1 MSQESKNSETAAI
14 LGNSTELERK
24 DSGEASIGSFVDHD
38 IRLREKQFLLSC
50 ERGDIGSVRK
60 LLTIKDGL
68 NINCVDPL
76 GRNAL
81 LIAIENENIEMIEL
95 LLDNNIETGDAILYA
110 IGEENVEAV
119 EIIIEHLEKIDKFN
133 PETQGVEINEHSAFT
148 PDITP
153 IILAAHKDN
162 YECIK
167 LFLDKKGTVPHP
179 HDVHC
184 CCHDCDVAREEDS
197 LRLSRSRINAYRALA
212 SPSLICLSA
221 KDPILYAFELSWELR
236 RLSYIENEFR
246 SEYQEL
252 SQKCQKF
259 SVNMLDQ
266 VRGSKELE
274 IVLNHTT
281 TAWEEVTTRGTPTTE
296 QLARLKLAIKLRQK
310 RFVAHPN
317 CQQLLSGIWYEGL
330 PGFRNRNIIY
340 KCLLIAAVSL
350 SFPILSISYLLAPK
364 SAIAQFTRKPFVKFL
379 SHSASYI
386 VFLLLLI
393 LASQRIDRVDNMF
406 REENAPARKEGRGPP
421 PTPVEIAIMVWVL
434 GLIWVEIK
442 QLWDCGLHDY
452 CHNLWNILDFI
463 TNSLY
468 LSTVALRAVAYY
480 QVEKEMRDPRTQ
492 HIGRFL
498 QRRDWDAWDPTL
510 VSECVFATANIFSS
524 LKLVHIFTVNPY
536 LGPLKISLG
545 RMVID
550 ILKFFL
556 VYALVLFAFACGLNQ
571 LLWYYGSMRQQE
583 CDQYKQWVA
592 NPVSMA
598 NTAKMDS
605 FKESCDLKYKSV
617 SSIYY
622 TSETLFWAMFG
633 LIDLSHFTL
642 KENHYLTEW
651 TGKTIFGSYSCCSI
665 IVLLNM
671 LIAMMSNSYQYIS
684 NQADI
689 EWKFARSKLFIE
701 YFDDTAT
708 LPPPFNIIPSP
719 KSFYYGLKWI
729 CDRYCGCSKAI
740 RAGKQKSMRNQ
751 KILRVVNDLESNYRF
766 VTRNLVKRY
775 IAQMQ
780 RVKQQNEGV
789 SEDDVNEIKQDIS
802 AFRYELLGI
811 LRAAGFNTGH
821 TDMNQKTFKHVR
833 MFSARNKRRSA
844 MAERR
849 LKKGL
854 PEFNIPIPESF
865 QNARKN
871 SLASLTS
878 GDSLK
883 HAPLRLPHLNWKRFK
898 KKVSFKY
905 PSPRASPA
913 IPCTKTKS
921 LSLDFHGAL
930 PNSLIS
936 HMSNGGRRGTTGY
949 ERPPLQ
955 KQRRKNSDTVLE
967 LESDD
972 LL

>member
-1 MSQESKNSETAAI
+1 MCQMSAAET
-14 LGNSTELERK
+14 GSPFPGSTYV
-24 DSGEASIGSFVDHD
+24 SG
-38 IRLREKQFLLSC
+38 KQRSLL
-50 ERGDIGSVRK
+50 
-60 LLTIKDGL
+60 
-68 NINCVDPL
+68 
-76 GRNAL
+76 
-81 LIAIENENIEMIEL
+81 
-95 LLDNNIETGDAILYA
+95 TGDAILYA

-119 EIIIEHLEKIDKFN
+119 EIIVEHLEKIDKFN
-133 PETQGVEINEHSAFT
+133 PENQGVEINEHSAFT
-148 PDITP
+148 PDMTP

-167 LFLDKKGTVPHP
+167 LFLDKKSTVPHP
-179 HDVHC
+179 HDIHC
-184 CCHDCDVAREEDS
+184 SCQDCVTAREEDS
-197 LRLSRSRINAYRALA
+197 LRLSRSRINAYRALT

-266 VRGSKELE
+266 IRGSKELE

-281 TAWEEVTTRGTPTTE
+281 NAWQEV
-296 QLARLKLAIKLRQK
+296 
-310 RFVAHPN
+310 H
-317 CQQLLSGIWYEGL
+317 LLMT
-330 PGFRNRNIIY
+330 FFD
-340 KCLLIAAVSL
+340 SL
-350 SFPILSISYLLAPK
+350 
-364 SAIAQFTRKPFVKFL
+364 V
-379 SHSASYI
+379 
-386 VFLLLLI
+386 LLLM
-393 LASQRIDRVDNMF
+393 ASQRIDKIDNMF
-406 REENAPARKEGRGPP
+406 REENAPDRKEGRGPP
-421 PTPVEIAIMVWVL
+421 PTPVEVAIIIWVL

-442 QLWDCGLHDY
+442 QLWNSGLYDY
-452 CHNLWNILDFI
+452 CNNLWNILDFI

-480 QVEKEMRDPRTQ
+480 QVNQEMNNPQMQ

-498 QRRDWDAWDPTL
+498 QRREWDAWDPTL

-571 LLWYYGSMRQQE
+571 LLWYYGSMRKQE
-583 CDQYKQWVA
+583 CRQYKDFLA
-592 NPVSMA
+592 NPTSMMNA
-598 NTAKMDS
+598 AKVESLRD
-605 FKESCDLKYKSV
+605 SCDPKYRSV

-633 LIDLSHFTL
+633 LIDLSHFSL
-642 KENHYLTEW
+642 KEAHYLTEW

-684 NQADI
+684 NQSDI

-729 CDRYCGCSKAI
+729 CERYCNCSKAKQV
-740 RAGKQKSMRNQ
+740 GKQRSM
-751 KILRVVNDLESNYRF
+751 RF
-766 VTRNLVKRY
+766 VTRNLVQRY

-780 RVKQQNEGV
+780 RVKQRNEGV
-789 SEDDVNEIKQDIS
+789 TEDDVNEIKQDIS

-811 LRAAGFNTGH
+811 LRSAGFNTGH
-821 TDMNQKTFKHVR
+821 TDINQKTH
-833 MFSARNKRRSA
+833 
-844 MAERR
+844 
-849 LKKGL
+849 
-854 PEFNIPIPESF
+854 
-865 QNARKN
+865 
-871 SLASLTS
+871 
-878 GDSLK
+878 
-883 HAPLRLPHLNWKRFK
+883 
-898 KKVSFKY
+898 
-905 PSPRASPA
+905 
-913 IPCTKTKS
+913 C
-921 LSLDFHGAL
+921 
-930 PNSLIS
+930 
-936 HMSNGGRRGTTGY
+936 
-949 ERPPLQ
+949 
-955 KQRRKNSDTVLE
+955 
-967 LESDD
+967 
-972 LL
+972 

>member
-821 TDMNQKTFKHVR
+821 TDMNQKTFT
-833 MFSARNKRRSA
+833 RNKRRSA